1 MLASSVHGLLGHL
14 GAVLGISGF
23 FHTTVHSLVST
34 PAADAPA
41 EKHAISPADDEKIQS
56 GKTSRVVARL
66 FTVGLL
72 TGGAIFG
79 AFKLPLEASLG
90 TLLFDPIAPSS
101 WHITKGHGLFSLESV
116 RYLFPAFVTGSLVG
130 VGTKVS
136 SSPPKWSRIYASL
149 SDNRELSSE
158 AAAPRA
164 TFSAAF
170 PASRSALSSPL
181 RLSSVWQ
188 WPRTSRSM
196 LRPPY
201 FRRRQRHTLSCL
213 RPPRLFYSSC
223 PLSSMR

>member
-1 MLASSVHGLLGHL
+1 MTTGTTTSFLGLTASPAFSPVHSLVGGLMLASSVHGLLGHL

-23 FHTTVHSLVST
+23 FHTTVHSLVSS
-34 PAADAPA
+34 PATDAPA

-56 GKTSRVVARL
+56 EKTSRVVARL

-136 SSPPKWSRIYASL
+136 SSPQVVQIDDS
-149 SDNRELSSE
+149 
-158 AAAPRA
+158 
-164 TFSAAF
+164 
-170 PASRSALSSPL
+170 
-181 RLSSVWQ
+181 
-188 WPRTSRSM
+188 
-196 LRPPY
+196 
-201 FRRRQRHTLSCL
+201 
-213 RPPRLFYSSC
+213 
-223 PLSSMR
+223 